1 MKTRGY
7 IHGETSTLKKKK
19 DIKTRKGKEERWKK
33 GNLRLNGHQ
42 F

>member
-7 IHGETSTLKKKK
+7 IHRETSTLKKKK